1 MNNQNIQIGID
12 LGTTNSEVAANNK
25 GQTEVV
31 KNIFNDEYTPSVFGV
46 DKSKNKVVGKRAYER
61 LYKDASEKEFS
72 NNKAEIKRLMGTS
85 DTVHFDRLDE
95 DMTPEE
101 ISGEILKTLKEDVLR
116 KYPGTP
122 TTGVVI
128 TIPAYFSTLQAEATK
143 RAGNIAG
150 FKYVVLIQE
159 PIAAAISYG
168 FMNAQNENWLVYD
181 LGGGTFDV
189 ALISSKDGAL
199 SVLGH
204 NGDNFLGGKDFDWV
218 IVDKVIV
225 PAILEKYKIEDFTRG
240 SKKYRSI
247 FAKLKYYAESAKITL
262 SQVDNITIEVDKIG
276 EDDDGKE
283 IYLTIPFNR
292 KDFEKLIKPFVDKT
306 IELSRETIV
315 ESGVKQS
322 SITRIVFVG
331 GPTMI
336 PYIKERL
343 EKDLKLE
350 VDTSSD
356 PLTVVAR
363 GACIYATSQKIP
375 KEFLESKKA
384 TDSSIKT
391 LRLNYESLT
400 AETEEI
406 LTGVIEDLAE
416 AGEDY
421 FIQIQSEG
429 GLFSGKKI
437 KLKNGKFIETV
448 NLDKNKTTLFWIY
461 LFDAEGNPIKTEPE
475 SFSITHG
482 LSVSGAPISYSIGV
496 GVVKRGFSGAS
507 FAMSEEFEVIFEKNS
522 VLPLKTTRTYK
533 TLKPLVKGDKENALP
548 IKIREGESNI
558 PDQNQFICDLKVT
571 GENIPYDLPEG
582 TEISLTIEV
591 NESREVKVEAFI
603 PSIDLSFIGPRATI
617 YAEDLSIEEM
627 ETQLKEQSD
636 RAKKI
641 EQSCTSEEK
650 GKLQNLVQSLKS
662 SLATAKSD
670 EDEKRKSD
678 KQLKDLKIRLDG
690 LEKMKEF
697 PQLKSEYEEKIK
709 NVEEIID
716 EWSDQKEKTMYQD
729 QLRVIKEEADL
740 AVSKEDKVMLS
751 RSLEQ
756 LEELNHK
763 ALFSN
768 PASWVYMFNKIKETS
783 HAWTSPKEAEYYMN
797 KGQRALELGD
807 VEELKRSVHNL
818 MLLLP
823 PSEQKMIQGNMSGI
837 TE

>member
-1 MNNQNIQIGID
+1 MSNQNIQIGID

-25 GQTEVV
+25 GHVEVV

-46 DKSKNKVVGKRAYER
+46 DKAKNKIVGKRAYER
-61 LYKDASEKEFS
+61 LYKDASEEEFS
-72 NNKAEIKRLMGTS
+72 NNKAEVKRLMGTS
-85 DTVHFDRLDE
+85 DTVHFDRIGE
-95 DMTPEE
+95 DMSPEE
-101 ISGEILKTLKEDVLR
+101 ISGEILKGLKEDVLR
-116 KYPGTP
+116 KYPGTS
-122 TTGVVI
+122 TVGAVI

-143 RAGNIAG
+143 RAGNLAG
-150 FKYVVLIQE
+150 FKHVVLIQE
-159 PIAAAISYG
+159 PIAAAIAYG
-168 FMNAQNENWLVYD
+168 FMNSQNENWLVYD

-204 NGDNFLGGKDFDWV
+204 NGDNFLGGKDFDWAV
-218 IVDKVIV
+218 VDKVIV

-240 SKKYRSI
+240 SKKYRSV
-247 FAKLKYYAESAKITL
+247 FSKLKYYAETAKIALT
-262 SQVDNITIEVDKIG
+262 QTDETIIEIEKIG
-276 EDDDGKE
+276 EDDGGEE
-283 IYLTIPFNR
+283 IYLTIPFTR
-292 KDFEKLIKPFVDKT
+292 KEFEKLIKPFVDKT
-306 IELSRETIV
+306 IELSKDTIKDA
-315 ESGVKQS
+315 GVKQS
-322 SITRIVFVG
+322 SVARIVLVG

-336 PYIKERL
+336 PYVKERL
-343 EKDLKLE
+343 EKDLKIE

-363 GACIYATSQKIP
+363 GACIYAVSQKIP
-375 KEFLESKKA
+375 KEFLETKKA
-384 TDSSIKT
+384 DASIKT

-400 AETEEI
+400 SETEET
-406 LTGVIEDLAE
+406 LTGVVEELKE
-416 AGEDY
+416 VEGEY
-421 FIQIQSEG
+421 FIQVQSEG

-448 NLDKNKTTLFWIY
+448 NLEKNKTTLFWIY
-461 LFDAEGNPIKTEPE
+461 LFDAEGNPIKTDPE

-482 LSVSGAPISYSIGV
+482 LSVSGAPIPHSIGV

-522 VLPLKTTRTYK
+522 ILPLKTTRTYK
-533 TLKPLVKGDKENALP
+533 TLKSLAKGDKENALP
-548 IKIREGESNI
+548 IKIREGESTI

-571 GENIPYDLPEG
+571 GEKLPYDLPEG
-582 TEISLTIEV
+582 TEIALTIEV

-603 PSIDLSFIGPRATI
+603 PSIDLTFSARATI
-617 YAEDLSIEEM
+617 HAENLSIEEM
-627 ETQLKEQSD
+627 EAQLKEQGE
-636 RAKKI
+636 RVKKV
-641 EQSCTSEEK
+641 EQSCTPEEK
-650 GKLQNLVQSLKS
+650 GKIENLVQSLES
-662 SLATAKSD
+662 SLATAKVD
-670 EDEKRKSD
+670 EDEKRKAD

-690 LEKMKEF
+690 LEKMKEL
-697 PQLKSEYEEKIK
+697 PQLKSEYEEKVKSLEEVINDYGDQTEK
-709 NVEEIID
+709 N
-716 EWSDQKEKTMYQD
+716 MYLD
-729 QLRVIKEEADL
+729 QLRVIKEEGDL
-740 AVSKEDKVMLS
+740 AIEKGDKVMLS

-756 LEELNHK
+756 LQELSHK
-763 ALFSN
+763 VLFSN

-837 TE
+837 TK